1 MGALAR
7 TPLSVNDICVRVLL
21 YAAIHAATY
30 LSSSWSRKRS
40 GGQYAT
46 ARQLYQCPRTT
57 ICCYMSSVLILLYM
71 CVRIGTPKPC

>member
-40 GGQYAT
+40 GGGAQSTSTLPPVNY
-46 ARQLYQCPRTT
+46 
-57 ICCYMSSVLILLYM
+57 ICALVLLYAAIYLASSY
-71 CVRIGTPKPC
+71 CCIYVRA